1 MNRQYENYYGVQI
14 LNDLHNY
21 FPEILYGTRF
31 QNDQLVQ
38 YIRSQ
43 VANRFNLYT
52 NAQTNYFNQNR
63 TNLQNQQVNRVNSMY
78 DEGADIPNVNILFS
92 GSNPLSSIIQSLVQ
106 GLNTPLSD
114 SDDIMNMNSLLPVV
128 IRPTLQQIEGA
139 SAIVEISN
147 SQESCAICQEL
158 MNPSDRIRRLNQCR
172 HMFHNNCILTAFSS
186 SPRCPVCRNDIR
198 S

>member
-1 MNRQYENYYGVQI
+1 MNRQYENYYGVQLI
-14 LNDLHNY
+14 NDLHNY
-21 FPEILYGTRF
+21 FPDILYGRQF
-31 QNDQLVQ
+31 QNDSLVQ

-43 VANRFNLYT
+43 VASRFNLFA

-63 TNLQNQQVNRVNSMY
+63 NNLQNQQMHRVNSMHQ
-78 DEGADIPNVNILFS
+78 EGEDTHVNILFS
-92 GSNPLSSIIQSLVQ
+92 GTNPLSSIIQSLVQ

-128 IRPTLQQIEGA
+128 IRPTLQEIEAA

>member
-1 MNRQYENYYGVQI
+1 MNRQYEIYYGVQI

-21 FPEILYGTRF
+21 FPDILYGTRF

-43 VANRFNLYT
+43 VANRFNLYS

-63 TNLQNQQVNRVNSMY
+63 TNLQNQQGNRVESMY
-78 DEGADIPNVNILFS
+78 QEGEDTPHVNILLS

-114 SDDIMNMNSLLPVV
+114 SDSLLPVV
-128 IRPTLQQIEGA
+128 IRPTFQEIEGA

-147 SQESCAICQEL
+147 SQDSCAICQER
-158 MNPSDRIRRLNQCR
+158 MNPNERIRRLNECR
-172 HMFHNNCILTAFSS
+172 HIFHNNCILAAFNS